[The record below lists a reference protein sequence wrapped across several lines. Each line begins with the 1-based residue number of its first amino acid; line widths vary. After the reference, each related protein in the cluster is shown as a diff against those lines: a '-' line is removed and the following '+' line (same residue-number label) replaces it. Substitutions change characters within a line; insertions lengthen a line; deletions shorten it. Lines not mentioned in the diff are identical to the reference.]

1 MRLRNKKGAHNII
14 ASSDYIV
21 LNPESYKGKFKQ
33 LFQNDNDIEI
43 EIGMGKG
50 DFIIGKAINNPDINF
65 IGIEKYATVLVSAM
79 KKLNNMSLPNLK
91 IINLDANFIE
101 DVFDKEIDKL
111 YLNFSDPWPKKK
123 HANRRLTSK
132 IFLDKYKSIFK
143 NDKIIEMKTD
153 NRNLFEYSI
162 VSLSNNDY
170 VIEEI
175 NLDLHFQEPIDNVM
189 TEYEKKFVS
198 LGNRIYKLIARQSVD
213 TKNKK

>member
-79 KKLNNMSLPNLK
+79 KKLNNFAYP
-91 IINLDANFIE
+91 
-101 DVFDKEIDKL
+101 
-111 YLNFSDPWPKKK
+111 
-123 HANRRLTSK
+123 
-132 IFLDKYKSIFK
+132 
-143 NDKIIEMKTD
+143 
-153 NRNLFEYSI
+153 
-162 VSLSNNDY
+162 
-170 VIEEI
+170 
-175 NLDLHFQEPIDNVM
+175 
-189 TEYEKKFVS
+189 
-198 LGNRIYKLIARQSVD
+198 
-213 TKNKK
+213 